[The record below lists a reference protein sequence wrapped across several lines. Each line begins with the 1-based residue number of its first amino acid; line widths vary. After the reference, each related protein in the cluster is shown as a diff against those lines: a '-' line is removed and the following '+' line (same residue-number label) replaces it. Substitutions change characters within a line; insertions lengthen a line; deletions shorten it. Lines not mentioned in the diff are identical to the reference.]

1 MEDAASSENQWYVAA
16 TSSRADE
23 PSRVLKAEDTF
34 GIFDRHGDIHQESSS
49 EQGLYHGG
57 TRYLS
62 LLNLRIN
69 GQRPLLLNSTIKKDN
84 SLLAVDMT
92 MPDLYENE
100 VLAIPRGSV
109 HVFRSVVL
117 TSQVRHE
124 HLRLVNYSD
133 RTVDLSVELWFA
145 ADYRDIFE
153 VRGVCREARGTLL
166 PSDIKEDA
174 VILAYKGLDGEI
186 RRTCIRFD
194 WRPNRLDAV
203 SSRTALQLGV
213 RDECHLHVSVSCSS
227 GDACLPPGN
236 YYQAIDRIGA
246 NTAASQSNVAHIVTS
261 NEQFNDWLSRS
272 AADLDMLITETSFGP
287 YPYAGVPWFST
298 PFGRDGI
305 ITALQTLW
313 VRPQLAK
320 GVITYLAAT
329 QAQSLE
335 PERDAEPGKILHE
348 ARSGEMAALGEI
360 PFQRYYGTV
369 DATPLFIVLA
379 GHYYLRTGDRAF
391 IEAIWP
397 HIERALT
404 WIDRQGDC
412 DGDGFVEYA
421 RHSVNGLV
429 QQGWKDSNDSVFH
442 ADGTLAPAPVALCE
456 VQGYVYEA
464 KHLAAELAELLGHEK
479 WAQRLRQ
486 EAAALKTRFNEAF
499 WLDELDTFALAL
511 DGDKRRC
518 AVRTSNAGHALFTGI
533 ADPDYARRAADTLLA
548 ADSFNGWG
556 IRTVAEGQSRYNPMS
571 YHNGSVWPHDTA
583 IAAMGLARY
592 GFKDQTLKIL
602 TGLFEAAVFLDLH
615 RLPELFCG
623 FSRLPGQGPTLY
635 PVACSPQAW
644 ASGAVFQLL
653 QSCLGLSFSPEKPQI
668 RFYHPRLP
676 NYLNW
681 LRISNLRF
689 DDGLVDLALTRH
701 AHDVGI
707 NVERKEGDIEV
718 TVVV

>member
-1 MEDAASSENQWYVAA
+1 MEEGASNENQWYVAA
-16 TSSRADE
+16 TAPRTDE

-34 GIFDRHGDIHQESSS
+34 GIFDRHGDIYQPSSS

-57 TRYLS
+57 TRFLS
-62 LLNLRIN
+62 HLELRIN
-69 GQRPLLLNSTIKKDN
+69 GERPLLLNSTIKKDN
-84 SLLAVDMT
+84 SLLTVDMT
-92 MPDLYENE
+92 MPDLYEGE
-100 VLAIPRGSV
+100 VLVIPMGSV

-117 TSQVRHE
+117 ASQTRHE
-124 HLRLVNYSD
+124 HLRLVNYGD
-133 RTVDLSVELWFA
+133 RTVLLNVEFRFA

-153 VRGVCREARGTLL
+153 VRGVHRPARGTLL
-166 PSDIKEDA
+166 TPDLKKDA
-174 VILAYKGLDGEI
+174 AVLGYRGLDGEM
-186 RRTCIRFD
+186 RRTHIHFH
-194 WRPNRLDAV
+194 WRPDQLNAEGC
-203 SSRTALQLGV
+203 STAIRLGV
-213 RDECHLHVSVSCSS
+213 RDECHLHVSVCCSS
-227 GDACLPPGN
+227 DGAYVSPGN
-236 YYQAIDRIGA
+236 YYQAIDRLGA
-246 NTAASQSNVAHIVTS
+246 NIVASRSNVAQIVTS
-261 NEQFNDWLSRS
+261 NEQFNDWINRA
-272 AADLDMLITETSFGP
+272 AADLDMLVTETPHGP

-305 ITALQTLW
+305 ITAMQTLW
-313 VRPQLAK
+313 IRPQLAK

-329 QAQSLE
+329 QAEALE
-335 PERDAEPGKILHE
+335 SERDAEPGKILHE

-360 PFQRYYGTV
+360 PFKRYYGTV
-369 DATPLFIVLA
+369 DATPLFVLLA
-379 GHYYLRTGDRAF
+379 GHYYRRTGDRALM
-391 IEAIWP
+391 EQIWP
-397 HIERALT
+397 HIERALN
-404 WIDRQGDC
+404 WIDRHGDW

-421 RHSVNGLV
+421 RHSTNGLI

-442 ADGTLAPAPVALCE
+442 ADGSLAAAPVALCE

-464 KHLAAELAELLGHEK
+464 KLLAAELAGLLGRDE
-479 WAQRLRQ
+479 WSQRLRQ
-486 EAAALKTRFNEAF
+486 QAAALKKRFNEAF

-511 DGDKRRC
+511 DGDKRPC
-518 AVRTSNAGHALFTGI
+518 AVRASNAGYALFTGI
-533 ADPDYARRAADTLLA
+533 ADPEYARRTADTLIA
-548 ADSFNGWG
+548 TDSFNGWG
-556 IRTVAEGQSRYNPMS
+556 IRTVAAGQCRYNPMS

-592 GFKDQTLKIL
+592 GFKDKALKIL
-602 TGLFEAAVFLDLH
+602 TGLFDAAVFLDLH

-644 ASGAVFQLL
+644 ASGAIFQLL
-653 QSCLGLSFSPEKPQI
+653 QGCLGLSFSPETPQI

-676 NYLNW
+676 HYLNW

-689 DDGLVDLALTRH
+689 DAGVIDLALTRH

>member
-1 MEDAASSENQWYVAA
+1 MEDADSIENQWYVAA
-16 TSSRADE
+16 TSSRVDE
-23 PSRVLKAEDTF
+23 PARVLKAEDTF
-34 GIFDRHGDIHQESSS
+34 GIFDRHGDIHQERSS

-62 LLNLRIN
+62 LLDLRVN

-84 SLLAVDMT
+84 SLLVVDMT
-92 MPDLYENE
+92 MPDLYEGE
-100 VLAIPRGSV
+100 ALIIPKGSV

-117 TSQVRHE
+117 ASQARHE
-124 HLRLVNYSD
+124 HLRLVNYGD
-133 RTVDLSVELWFA
+133 RTVDLNVEFWFA

-153 VRGVCREARGTLL
+153 VRGVHREARGTSLAAE
-166 PSDIKEDA
+166 IKEDA
-174 VILAYKGLDGEI
+174 VVLGYKGLDGET
-186 RRTCIRFD
+186 RRTHIQFH
-194 WRPNRLDAV
+194 WRPNQLSATCCSTV
-203 SSRTALQLGV
+203 LQLGV
-213 RDECHLHVSVSCSS
+213 RDECHLHVSVSCLCDGACPSP
-227 GDACLPPGN
+227 GD

-246 NTAASQSNVAHIVTS
+246 SLAAAWSSVAHIVTS
-261 NEQFNDWLSRS
+261 NEQFNDWLGRS
-272 AADLDMLITETSFGP
+272 AADLDMLVTETPHGP

-320 GVITYLAAT
+320 GVIAYLAAT

-335 PERDAEPGKILHE
+335 AERDAEPGKILHE
-348 ARSGEMAALGEI
+348 ARSGEMASLGEI

-369 DATPLFIVLA
+369 DATPLFIILA
-379 GHYYLRTGDRAF
+379 SHYYHRTGDRAL
-391 IEAIWP
+391 IESIWP

-404 WIDRQGDC
+404 WIDHYGDS

-442 ADGTLAPAPVALCE
+442 ADGTLASAPVALCE

-464 KHLAAELAELLGHEK
+464 KYLAAELAELLGHEE
-479 WAQRLRQ
+479 WAQRLRHD
-486 EAAALKTRFNEAF
+486 AATLKHRFNEAF

-511 DGDKRRC
+511 DGDKRCC

-533 ADPDYARRAADTLLA
+533 ADLDYARRAAETLLA
-548 ADSFNGWG
+548 TDSFNGWG
-556 IRTVAEGQSRYNPMS
+556 IRTVAEGQCRYNPMA

-592 GFKDQTLKIL
+592 GFKDKALKIL

-653 QSCLGLSFSPEKPQI
+653 QGCLGLSFSPEKPQI

-689 DDGLVDLALTRH
+689 DDGVIDLALTRH
-701 AHDVGI
+701 AHDVSI

>member
-1 MEDAASSENQWYVAA
+1 MEDPASTENQWYVAA
-16 TSSRADE
+16 TASRGDE
-23 PSRVLKAEDTF
+23 PSRVLKAEDMF
-34 GIFDRHGDIHQESSS
+34 GIFDRHGDIYQVSSS
-49 EQGLYHGG
+49 EQGLYQGG
-57 TRYLS
+57 TRHLS
-62 LLNLRIN
+62 HLELRIN
-69 GQRPLLLNSTIKKDN
+69 GQRPFLLNSTIKKDN
-84 SLLAVDMT
+84 SLLAIDMT
-92 MPDLYENE
+92 MPDLYEGE
-100 VLAIPRGSV
+100 VLVIPRGSV

-117 TSQVRHE
+117 LSQTRHE
-124 HLRLVNYSD
+124 HLRFVNYGD
-133 RTVDLSVELWFA
+133 RTVNLNVEFRFA

-153 VRGVCREARGTLL
+153 VRGVHRPARGTMLT
-166 PSDIKEDA
+166 PDIKDDA
-174 VILAYKGLDGEI
+174 AILGYRGLDGEM
-186 RRTCIRFD
+186 RRTHIQFH
-194 WRPNRLDAV
+194 WRPDQLNA
-203 SSRTALQLGV
+203 SSCSTALRLGI
-213 RDECHLHVSVSCSS
+213 RDEIHLHVSVSCACD
-227 GDACLPPGN
+227 DASVSQDD

-246 NTAASQSNVAHIVTS
+246 DIAASWSSVAHIVTS
-261 NEQFNDWLSRS
+261 NEQFNDWLGRS
-272 AADLDMLITETSFGP
+272 AADLDMLVTETSHGP

-329 QAQSLE
+329 QAESLE
-335 PERDAEPGKILHE
+335 PERDSEPGKILHE

-360 PFQRYYGTV
+360 PFKRYYGTV

-379 GHYYLRTGDRAF
+379 GRYYRRSGDRAF
-391 IEAIWP
+391 METIWP
-397 HIERALT
+397 HIERALD
-404 WIDRQGDC
+404 WIDHHGDW

-421 RHSVNGLV
+421 RHSANGLI

-442 ADGTLAPAPVALCE
+442 ADGNLASAPVALCE

-464 KHLAAELAELLGHEK
+464 KLLAAELAELLGRGK

-486 EAAALKTRFNEAF
+486 EAAALKKRFNEAF

-511 DGDKRRC
+511 DGDKRCC
-518 AVRTSNAGHALFTGI
+518 AVRTSNAGHALFSGI
-533 ADPDYARRAADTLLA
+533 AAPDYARRTAETLLA
-548 ADSFNGWG
+548 VESFNGWG
-556 IRTVAEGQSRYNPMS
+556 IRTVAEGQSRYNPMA

-592 GFKDQTLKIL
+592 GFKDKSLKIL

-653 QSCLGLSFSPEKPQI
+653 QGCLGLSFSPEKPQI

-689 DDGLVDLALTRH
+689 DDGVIDLALTRH

>member
-1 MEDAASSENQWYVAA
+1 MEESTSNENQWYVAA
-16 TSSRADE
+16 TAPRTDE

-34 GIFDRHGDIHQESSS
+34 GIFDRHGDIYQPSSS

-57 TRYLS
+57 TRFLS
-62 LLNLRIN
+62 HLELRIN
-69 GQRPLLLNSTIKKDN
+69 GERPLLLNSTIKKDN
-84 SLLAVDMT
+84 SLLTVDMT
-92 MPDLYENE
+92 MPDLYEDE
-100 VLAIPRGSV
+100 VLVIPMGSV

-117 TSQVRHE
+117 ASQTRHE
-124 HLRLVNYSD
+124 HLRLVNYGD
-133 RTVDLSVELWFA
+133 RTVVLNVEFRFA

-153 VRGVCREARGTLL
+153 VRGVHRPARGTLL
-166 PSDIKEDA
+166 TPDLKEDA
-174 VILAYKGLDGEI
+174 AVLGYRGLDGEMRQTNI
-186 RRTCIRFD
+186 QFH
-194 WRPNRLDAV
+194 WRPDQLNAA
-203 SSRTALQLGV
+203 SCSTALRLGI

-227 GDACLPPGN
+227 NGVYVAPGN

-246 NTAASQSNVAHIVTS
+246 SIVASRANVAHIVTS
-261 NEQFNDWLSRS
+261 NEQFNDWINRS
-272 AADLDMLITETSFGP
+272 AADLDMLVTETPHGP

-305 ITALQTLW
+305 ITAMQTLW
-313 VRPQLAK
+313 IRPQLAK

-329 QAQSLE
+329 QAEALE

-360 PFQRYYGTV
+360 PFKRYYGTV
-369 DATPLFIVLA
+369 DATPLFVLLA
-379 GHYYLRTGDRAF
+379 GHYYRRTGDRAF
-391 IEAIWP
+391 VEEIWP
-397 HIERALT
+397 HIERALN
-404 WIDRQGDC
+404 WIDHHGDW

-421 RHSVNGLV
+421 RHSANGLI

-442 ADGTLAPAPVALCE
+442 ADGNLAAAPIALCE

-464 KHLAAELAELLGHEK
+464 KLLAAELAELLGWDK
-479 WAQRLRQ
+479 RGQALRQ
-486 EAAALKTRFNEAF
+486 QAAELKKRFNEAF

-511 DGDKRRC
+511 DGDKRPC

-533 ADPDYARRAADTLLA
+533 ADPEYARRAAETLIA
-548 ADSFNGWG
+548 TDSFNGWG
-556 IRTVAEGQSRYNPMS
+556 IRTVAAGQCRYNPMS

-592 GFKDQTLKIL
+592 GFKDKALKIL
-602 TGLFEAAVFLDLH
+602 TGLFDAAVFLDLH

-653 QSCLGLSFSPEKPQI
+653 QGCLGLSFSPETPQI

-689 DDGLVDLALTRH
+689 DAGVIDLALTRH